1 MRYSEEALQ
10 SWIKPLSATEETRVE
25 NTIGMIK
32 DAIERSGLSSKYEYE
47 IFAQGSYANNT
58 NVKKNSDIDICI
70 MVKSLF
76 YCEYV
81 DGTIIT
87 LVAAPML
94 MYLKTK

>member
-58 NVKKNSDIDICI
+58 NVKK
-70 MVKSLF
+70 KA
-76 YCEYV
+76 
-81 DGTIIT
+81 T
-87 LVAAPML
+87 LISVSW
-94 MYLKTK
+94 